1 MALFPYTY
9 LYMKKCRFVNRGTFL
24 ILIYCVI
31 RVNLELINGK
41 NKCIIFFF
49 EGNKISSI
57 TKGKDLLKIFQ
68 DYLSICIVGILGL
81 SVVLSKVLT
90 APPNI
95 LNFHYF

>member
-24 ILIYCVI
+24 IYCVV